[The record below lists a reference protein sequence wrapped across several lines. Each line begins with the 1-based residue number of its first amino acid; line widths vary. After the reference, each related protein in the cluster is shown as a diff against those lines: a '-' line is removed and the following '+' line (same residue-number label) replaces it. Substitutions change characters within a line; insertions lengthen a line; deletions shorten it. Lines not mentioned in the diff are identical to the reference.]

1 MLRHQEWMNN
11 FHKEKDRIQQF
22 KDDVMQKEQEK
33 QMSISQMKAKQQS
46 LQKYKQQNTNHLT
59 NDLSIKKR
67 FVDFTR
73 TMQLMS
79 MEAQEQL
86 LKEQEKVMLK
96 ALQEHNE
103 KVATQQH
110 TLTRPATFAELAGS
124 KPAM

>member
-1 MLRHQEWMNN
+1 MNN

-46 LQKYKQQNTNHLT
+46 LQKYNQQNTNHLT

-86 LKEQEKVMLK
+86 LKEQEKLMLK

-103 KVATQQH
+103 KVAT
-110 TLTRPATFAELAGS
+110 
-124 KPAM
+124 